1 MSRATS
7 KMIARS
13 AIGTM
18 TAATG
23 RGVGITGWRV
33 SMWLECG
40 DNWVEGGYVVGDIV
54 NELTDGAHHYGV
66 TVHASLW

>member
-1 MSRATS
+1 
-7 KMIARS
+7 MIARS

-40 DNWVEGGYVVGDIV
+40 DNWVEGGYVVGDIE
-54 NELTDGAHHYGV
+54 N
-66 TVHASLW
+66 